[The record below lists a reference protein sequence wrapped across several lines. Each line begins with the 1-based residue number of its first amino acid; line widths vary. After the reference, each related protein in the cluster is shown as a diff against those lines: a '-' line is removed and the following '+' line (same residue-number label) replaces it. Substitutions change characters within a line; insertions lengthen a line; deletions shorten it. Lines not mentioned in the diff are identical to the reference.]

1 MYTAQ
6 WFRLGGSV
14 VHHLTRRYVLRGKM
28 NKIILILL
36 LVSSSV
42 FADSESFFN
51 RLFFENVSYSEL
63 VTPENKDVVRP
74 IFQQI
79 DAGLASAEWSNAD
92 KLDVLRSILAIYLS
106 EVASV
111 KSMSFEQ
118 TLSKFKAGKLNSD
131 ITKAYADEHNSKV
144 VSSELDK
151 VVNVRNYEETQQTAK
166 EQQRLKLLKCIIDNM
181 KNLPANMKEVV
192 GAYCKLEQKA

>member
-1 MYTAQ
+1 GMRQLRYCIA
-6 WFRLGGSV
+6 
-14 VHHLTRRYVLRGKM
+14 HPLTGRYVLRGKM

-79 DAGLASAEWSNAD
+79 DASLASEEWSNAD

-151 VVNVRNYEETQQTAK
+151 VVNARNYEETQQTAK

-192 GAYCKLEQKA
+192 GAYCKLEQKV